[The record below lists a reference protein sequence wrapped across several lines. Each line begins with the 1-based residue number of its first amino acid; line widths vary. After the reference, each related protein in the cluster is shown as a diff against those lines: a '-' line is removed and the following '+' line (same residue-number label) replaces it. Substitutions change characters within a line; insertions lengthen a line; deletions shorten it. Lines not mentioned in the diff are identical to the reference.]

1 MAEIVSY
8 IGGLLS
14 MWLGFSLLGAYD
26 IVEAMILRI
35 IRYLG
40 NRKNETNLRIDSGE
54 VPTIQVYDPM
64 RMNYDQQYRAQFR
77 RNTWKRQAKVA
88 TIVDRFGPSA
98 SRQSNQDLHR

>member
-1 MAEIVSY
+1 
-8 IGGLLS
+8 

-26 IVEAMILRI
+26 MVEAMVLRI

-40 NRKNETNLRIDSGE
+40 NQRNKTNPRINSGNI
-54 VPTIQVYDPM
+54 PTIQVYDQT

-77 RNTWKRQAKVA
+77 RNTWKRKAKVA
-88 TIVDRFGPSA
+88 AIIDRFGRSV